1 MPTSNINKKL
11 LGSAV
16 ILGRA

>member
-1 MPTSNINKKL
+1 MPTSNINEKL

-16 ILGRA
+16 ILGKA